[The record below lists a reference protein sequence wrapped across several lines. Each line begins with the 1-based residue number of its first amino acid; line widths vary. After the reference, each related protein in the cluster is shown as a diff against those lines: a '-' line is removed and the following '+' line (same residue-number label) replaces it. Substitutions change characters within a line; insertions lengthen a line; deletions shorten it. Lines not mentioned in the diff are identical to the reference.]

1 MIVGKGE
8 GGLEEGWGGGAGG
21 GGGTA
26 GLGPAN
32 CVQDVTDNR
41 G

>member
-1 MIVGKGE
+1 M
-8 GGLEEGWGGGAGG
+8 GGGAGG

-26 GLGPAN
+26 GTLVFQHGPVGQVLGL
-32 CVQDVTDNR
+32 VLGV